1 MMEANLQKLHV
12 KDLPGRGPR
21 LERGRGGGYN
31 RPMSIYLAV
40 LLGLVQ
46 GLCEFLPVSSS
57 GHLVLLQN
65 IFGVEEGALFFD
77 TMLHVG
83 TLFAVFAAYWRTIW
97 DMLRHPLQKK
107 VGMLLIATAFTA
119 ALAILFKDFIFEVYE
134 GGLLG
139 LGFLATA
146 CLIFFSERSFLAN
159 GRAGRGIEAMKPL
172 SAMGVGLMQGVA
184 ILPGVSRSGSTIA
197 GARFFGLDKEAAAE
211 FSFLLSIPAILGSV
225 VLQLPDVLEA
235 GMAGINRGPILAGMA
250 AAAASGYLAIRWML
264 RLIKTKSLTGFAL
277 YVGVL
282 GVLVLF
288 DQLFTH
294 VFF

>member
-1 MMEANLQKLHV
+1 MN
-12 KDLPGRGPR
+12 
-21 LERGRGGGYN
+21 
-31 RPMSIYLAV
+31 IFLAM

-65 IFGVEEGALFFD
+65 IFGIEEGALFFA

-83 TLFAVFAAYWRTIW
+83 TLFAVFAVYWRQVW
-97 DMLRHPLQKK
+97 DILRHPLQKK
-107 VGMLLIATAFTA
+107 VGMLLVATAVTA
-119 ALAILFKDFIFEVYE
+119 LLAFLTKDFITDAYG

-146 CLIFFSERSFLAN
+146 AILFFSERFFHSHAQKSH
-159 GRAGRGIEAMKPL
+159 GIEGMKPL
-172 SAMGVGLMQGVA
+172 SAAGVGLMQGIA
-184 ILPGVSRSGSTIA
+184 ILPGISRSGSTIA
-197 GARFFGLDKEAAAE
+197 GARFFGLDRDAAAE

-225 VLQLPDVLEA
+225 VIQLPDVLEA
-235 GMAGINRGPILAGMA
+235 GTGGIGWAPILAGMVVA
-250 AAAASGYLAIRWML
+250 GLSGYLAIRWML
-264 RLIKTKSLTGFAL
+264 KLIKTKSLAGFAL

-288 DQLFTH
+288 DQLVTH